1 MANLTM
7 TNWHIQDKTPYIK
20 LGSSGENNAS
30 SINIT
35 VDELIE
41 GATYYLDIG
50 DANDSGL
57 PNTQE
62 MTPYA
67 YTNADNENIYVLQM
81 KPLRSWLGHDGIK
94 LLQVRCVYTDNDEE
108 VCKQSNVIHGIVTK
122 NTGFVYQYSIA
133 IFEQYIQKIKELVA
147 NLPIT
152 LSKLKDVAIDTP
164 TDGQVLKYDETAQ
177 KWVNGEGGGSGGTSN
192 YNALINLPSINGV
205 TLKGNKSLTDIG
217 IVIPTKTSDLTNDSG
232 FITSNDIEEVLEYF
246 VWTEQTI
253 SDDNVTTSFEL
264 SPNVSYIF
272 ENRTSDLDFTF
283 SDDFNASYK
292 QCKLIIHTGETAPT
306 ITFPNNYGVNIES
319 IDPDSTYEL
328 ICTQLGCYG
337 NKWE

>member
-1 MANLTM
+1 M
-7 TNWHIQDKTPYIK
+7 
-20 LGSSGENNAS
+20 
-30 SINIT
+30 
-35 VDELIE
+35 
-41 GATYYLDIG
+41 
-50 DANDSGL
+50 
-57 PNTQE
+57 
-62 MTPYA
+62 
-67 YTNADNENIYVLQM
+67 
-81 KPLRSWLGHDGIK
+81 
-94 LLQVRCVYTDNDEE
+94 
-108 VCKQSNVIHGIVTK
+108 
-122 NTGFVYQYSIA
+122 
-133 IFEQYIQKIKELVA
+133 
-147 NLPIT
+147 PIT

-192 YNALINLPSINGV
+192 YNALSNLPSINGV

-217 IVIPTKTSDLTNDSG
+217 IVIPTKTSDLNNDSG
-232 FITSNDIEEVLEYF
+232 FITTNDIEEVLEHF

-264 SPNVSYIF
+264 SPNVSYVF
-272 ENRTSDLDFTF
+272 NNRTSNLDFTF
-283 SDDFNASYK
+283 SNFDASYK
-292 QCKLIIHTGETAPT
+292 QCKLIIHTGATAPT